1 MAIYQPSYTNN
12 VRDYMKKNAPTF
24 SQSPQVDSS
33 QVRQQ
38 MQTFQEQNTFQH
50 PAMVPPTI
58 LGQLAPAP
66 AATPVAAPISPFQD
80 KIRKATPVSTPPT
93 IVTNN
98 SPIPPATT
106 TPTTTPPAT
115 TTPTTTQP
123 VIKDYA
129 AWGAASKRHEQAGTQ
144 MTPQEAATHG
154 ITADQYGSLYK
165 DQSWYN
171 SDGSLTA
178 NAPYGQSITDQA
190 GFTAAAERHR
200 LSGTQMTPS
209 EAARYGISPQQY
221 GQIYGG
227 ASWYDS
233 AGNRTALAPK
243 EDTTRIPSIFDADLA
258 SQKFKNP
265 EVWDML
271 FPSADTVNPEDY
283 ATAAPATLT
292 IPNPKDMEINPEA
305 SPLYQWKKGEGLD
318 EITKMMAARGL
329 IKSGAEA
336 STTRKFLANLL
347 ADETEQQRTRN
358 EAQAE
363 REATMNMSDADRR
376 AATAIKSDD
385 RRADIATGNADRTG
399 VLDQA
404 SATSLLS
411 TLRSELDRW
420 QGMGE
425 TRANFQRLVGND
437 QYNKIF
443 QTLSLLL
450 NQDPSSGA
458 TAQGATLLGNLGN
471 QLGSI
476 MSSVNPTTGV
486 PPSGNLSN
494 SNSELMNI
502 LMGSS
507 NSQDWLKQ
515 GVFGLGSLFDYL
527 STSK

>member
-1 MAIYQPSYTNN
+1 MATYQPAYDPITGLYPNQQTSRQGGSVTRNP
-12 VRDYMKKNAPTF
+12 NALPL
-24 SQSPQVDSS
+24 
-33 QVRQQ
+33 
-38 MQTFQEQNTFQH
+38 N
-50 PAMVPPTI
+50 
-58 LGQLAPAP
+58 
-66 AATPVAAPISPFQD
+66 ATPVPVGSPSSPLSGSLGSGA
-80 KIRKATPVSTPPT
+80 RTGTTPVTTTPT

-98 SPIPPATT
+98 SPIPPATA
-106 TPTTTPPAT
+106 TPTTPVT

-123 VIKDYA
+123 VINDWA
-129 AWGAASKRHEQAGTQ
+129 AWDAASKAHERAGTQ
-144 MTPQEAATHG
+144 MTPQEAAKYG
-154 ITADQYGSLYK
+154 ITTDQYSSLYK

-171 SDGSLTA
+171 PDGSVTGKI
-178 NAPYGQSITDQA
+178 PYGNTLVNPQ
-190 GFTAAAERHR
+190 GFTEAAERHR

-221 GQIYGG
+221 GQLYGS

-271 FPSADTVNPEDY
+271 FPTADTVNPEDY
-283 ATAAPATLT
+283 ATAPTATPT

-336 STTRKFLANLL
+336 ATTRKFLANLL
-347 ADETEQQRTRN
+347 ADETEQQRARN

-399 VLDQA
+399 ILDQA
-404 SATSLLS
+404 SATSLIS
-411 TLRSELDRW
+411 TLKSELDRW

-425 TRANFQRLVGND
+425 TRANFERLVGND
-437 QYNKIF
+437 QYNKIL
-443 QTLSLLL
+443 QTLTLLL
-450 NQDPSSGA
+450 GQDPSSGA

-494 SNSELMNI
+494 SNSELMKI

-507 NSQDWLKQ
+507 NSQDWLNQ

-527 STSK
+527 STSKK